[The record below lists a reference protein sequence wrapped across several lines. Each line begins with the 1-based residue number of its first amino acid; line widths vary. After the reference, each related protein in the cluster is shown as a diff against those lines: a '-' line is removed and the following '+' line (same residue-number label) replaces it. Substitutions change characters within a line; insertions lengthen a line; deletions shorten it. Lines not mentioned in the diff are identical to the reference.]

1 MLRAAAVFQPGGVV
15 VVFQQLHLIGKA
27 EGGAHAHLIVRLI
40 LAVPAHSL
48 ALAAEHGGQ
57 GVLPGGFGHIVCDAV
72 LIAPALLPGLAG
84 GRVFFLFIGKVEG
97 KPCID
102 HGLTAQHILIVA
114 AGHIDVGEHL
124 IVRLPVDD
132 AAGATALVFLF
143 VQAAH
148 VLALF
153 KIKVIV
159 AAVTVDIRRHPRRSI
174 LGSAQT
180 QTVQAKAEFIVI
192 LALAVLAACI
202 HLAEQQFPVV
212 AALAVVPVHRHAA
225 AKVLHDDAAV
235 LAAGD
240 VDGVAVAVAGFID
253 GVGDDLKDGVG
264 TALHAVRTKDDG
276 RALAHTVGTFQRS
289 DALVAIFLFFCHAAP
304 PGPALF

>member
-1 MLRAAAVFQPGGVV
+1 M
-15 VVFQQLHLIGKA
+15 
-27 EGGAHAHLIVRLI
+27 
-40 LAVPAHSL
+40 
-48 ALAAEHGGQ
+48 
-57 GVLPGGFGHIVCDAV
+57 
-72 LIAPALLPGLAG
+72 
-84 GRVFFLFIGKVEG
+84 
-97 KPCID
+97 
-102 HGLTAQHILIVA
+102 
-114 AGHIDVGEHL
+114 
-124 IVRLPVDD
+124 
-132 AAGATALVFLF
+132 
-143 VQAAH
+143 
-148 VLALF
+148 
-153 KIKVIV
+153 

-180 QTVQAKAEFIVI
+180 QTVQAKAELIVI
-192 LALAVLAACI
+192 LAFAVLAACI
-202 HLAEQQFPVV
+202 HLTEQQLPVV
-212 AALAVVPVHRHAA
+212 AAFAVVPVHRHAA